1 MEELKDARDTIID
14 AARSVFAHYGYKKT
28 TMDEIAQAARKG
40 KSSLYHYFKSK
51 EDVFQAVVDVEF
63 KILEKEINH
72 ALRSVEDPREKI
84 KLYIKTRMEALHR
97 LANFYS
103 AFRDEYL
110 EQYTFVKDF
119 RIQIDQFEIE
129 MFKSLLKQGVE
140 QGVFL
145 VPDLDLYSFAI
156 VTAMKGLEY
165 SMAIEKD
172 LNKLRENIDSLTQVL
187 FYGILK
193 R

>member
-1 MEELKDARDTIID
+1 MEEIKDARETIIN
-14 AARSVFAHYGYKKT
+14 AARSLFARYGFKKT
-28 TMDEIAQAARKG
+28 TMDEIAQAAYKS

-51 EDVFQAVVDVEF
+51 EEVFQEVADTEF
-63 KILEKEINH
+63 KILEKEISL
-72 ALRSVEDPREKI
+72 ALSKVDDPREKI
-84 KLYIKTRMEALHR
+84 KSYIKTRMEALNR

-110 EQYTFVKDF
+110 EQYIFVKDF
-119 RIQIDQFEIE
+119 RFQIDQYEIE
-129 MFKSLLKQGVE
+129 MFKNILRQGVD

-165 SMAIEKD
+165 HMAIEKD
-172 LNKLRENIDSLTQVL
+172 LNKLRDTIDSLMQVL

-193 R
+193 K